1 MGAAPPGLGRS
12 PSSEGLGQPAEAV
25 RHNIAMA
32 HKLTRREWVASVAVP
47 ALAQAPAEEESPE
60 QLLAR
65 ARQDLLQGAERL
77 GKFPLPMAVEPAFVF
92 KP

>member
-1 MGAAPPGLGRS
+1 MRRGSGRT
-12 PSSEGLGQPAEAV
+12 LKAV

-32 HKLTRREWVASVAVP
+32 EKLTRREWMAALAAP